1 MLLALAHHEIFTV
14 VSTRSEYPNVNKLDF
29 PPSRRARLIGSS
41 TPSRSQILS
50 AINFNMFPVF
60 MVANLA
66 TGAINLSMRTLDAD
80 TSKAVMILSI
90 YLVVVAG
97 FAVILM
103 DRWGFKVKV

>member
-1 MLLALAHHEIFTV
+1 M
-14 VSTRSEYPNVNKLDF
+14 
-29 PPSRRARLIGSS
+29 
-41 TPSRSQILS
+41 S